1 MSRVQPARAYDALY
15 GAWGTRATPSR
26 PTRATPRAP
35 RGRFDRPSLTS
46 SSTQRRIF
54 ADPVYTVS
62 GARDHYREQA
72 RATNATETVPVRENM
87 FAEGANYPAHETR
100 CVRAPSPERPL
111 PSIAAPAANSLSRP
125 YLAHE
130 KRKTK
135 NASRRSTPFCP
146 RSSSRRHRM
155 RTRDSLAPG
164 AHVSRAFRPRPPP
177 GAPGRSEA
185 RRPPPTSFA
194 SAERGTRDDSFAS
207 AGGGRGPR
215 GSGGPSHSAPWSAR
229 WTAPRTRRAPRRRT
243 KPSTAP

>member
-111 PSIAAPAANSLSRP
+111 PSIAAPAKSLSRP

-135 NASRRSTPFCP
+135 NASRRSTSFCS

-155 RTRDSLAPG
+155 RTHL
-164 AHVSRAFRPRPPP
+164 VSC
-177 GAPGRSEA
+177 
-185 RRPPPTSFA
+185 
-194 SAERGTRDDSFAS
+194 
-207 AGGGRGPR
+207 AG
-215 GSGGPSHSAPWSAR
+215 
-229 WTAPRTRRAPRRRT
+229 
-243 KPSTAP
+243 

>member
-1 MSRVQPARAYDALY
+1 MWSVSKQSSSHKIRRLLDATRSQRLVFFMGLVLGDWVTGAGARPLRGRAPRMSRVQPARAYDALY

-111 PSIAAPAANSLSRP
+111 PSIAAPAAKSLSRP

-155 RTRDSLAPG
+155 RTRDSLAR
-164 AHVSRAFRPRPPP
+164 AHPVS
-177 GAPGRSEA
+177 S
-185 RRPPPTSFA
+185 
-194 SAERGTRDDSFAS
+194 
-207 AGGGRGPR
+207 
-215 GSGGPSHSAPWSAR
+215 
-229 WTAPRTRRAPRRRT
+229 
-243 KPSTAP
+243 